1 MLAVLEA
8 DAQRDFRLGWSRW
21 RRIHQAVA
29 ARCHAARRAL
39 THAAVRTRRPAAPSA
54 TPVALTDAEWDRVCS
69 LLPPQRGRPGRPPH
83 DHRTVL
89 TGILSVVRTGGS
101 WREVPAAC
109 GKWETAY
116 KRYRL
121 WQDTGLWPQI
131 MAALDEEASEV
142 SL

>member
-1 MLAVLEA
+1 MLAVLDA
-8 DAQRDFRLGWSRW
+8 DAQRDFRLNWSRW
-21 RRIHQAVA
+21 RRVHQAVA
-29 ARCHAARRAL
+29 ARCR
-39 THAAVRTRRPAAPSA
+39 AVRQARKQVSVSPVRADAPATTTA
-54 TPVALTDAEWDRVCS
+54 TLTDAAWERICP
-69 LLPPQRGRPGRPPH
+69 LLPAQRPRTGRPRH

-101 WREVPAAC
+101 WREIPDAC

-121 WQDTGLWPQI
+121 WQDTGLWKQI
-131 MAALDEEASEV
+131 LAVLEDEEREV